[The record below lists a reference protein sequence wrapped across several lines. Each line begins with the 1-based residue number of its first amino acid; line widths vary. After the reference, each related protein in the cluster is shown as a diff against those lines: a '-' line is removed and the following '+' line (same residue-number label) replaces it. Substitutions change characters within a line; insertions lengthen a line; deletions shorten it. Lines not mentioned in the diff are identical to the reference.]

1 MRLEDCGD
9 MTVAIEFAY
18 ALGAL
23 INLLRVVGIV
33 REEHVLVVLY
43 LEVEASLHSAVC
55 LHAVLQ
61 FFGVTSGELCHC
73 HGSHGV
79 FDIDGYGLS
88 ELNALD
94 CLNGRN
100 EVECYLSVL
109 DDDVLGMEVALV
121 AAVVVNLYAFLHVL
135 LHLQVAVDD
144 KCAARLN
151 ECGVVAEALEVS
163 LVDVEVVRVCGC
175 DDGHPRTQPME

>member
-1 MRLEDCGD
+1 

-79 FDIDGYGLS
+79 FDVDGNGLP

-94 CLNGRN
+94 CLDGRN

-121 AAVVVNLYAFLHVL
+121 ATVVVNLYAFLHVL

-144 KCAARLN
+144 ECAARLD
-151 ECGVVAEALEVS
+151 ECGVVAEALEVGF
-163 LVDVEVVRVCGC
+163 LGAVDVEMVRVCGS
-175 DDGHPRTQPME
+175 DDGHPWTQPME